1 MEKIKGNKMNNFLT
15 QLGKILIYSGIFIL
29 LLLPFPEITSVL
41 WKHISMALILGI
53 FATGLDPLGI
63 G

>member
-1 MEKIKGNKMNNFLT
+1 MNNFLT